1 MATTYATN
9 QFGKGDPAF
18 LDTEPPHWAARGLAY
33 LIIALFALAAI
44 ASVMIQLPETITAQ
58 FTLVP
63 VRGTDP
69 VKALRDGV
77 VSEVRVKEG
86 QAVAKGEVVVAIKSE
101 TAGDQSA
108 DLESFETQLAGTE
121 GSLANAR
128 QRFEEQRAA
137 DEKEISKLGE
147 RAEHQARM
155 IEFKKR
161 QLAMAQGIA
170 DNYARLVKEGLASAT
185 EQTRRQLEIN
195 QIASEVEQAEA
206 DRRESLAT
214 AEKLRN
220 EIKARQAEYRELERG
235 LREEAAKNSIRVN
248 ALRDRV
254 DRGRGNAVTMTAP
267 CSGTILRLRVKGGGA
282 VVREGDVLCELV
294 CEGEMLQAEILIPES
309 GVGRIREGQGVK
321 LLYDAFPYQRFG
333 VKRGTLR
340 WLSPASLSAAFRALA
355 DVEDESVV
363 VSGQPRR
370 LMPGMGGRAEI
381 VIGKRSIISY
391 VFDPVRQLKESLSD
405 GARAST
411 EE

>member
-1 MATTYATN
+1 
-9 QFGKGDPAF
+9 
-18 LDTEPPHWAARGLAY
+18 
-33 LIIALFALAAI
+33 
-44 ASVMIQLPETITAQ
+44 
-58 FTLVP
+58 
-63 VRGTDP
+63 
-69 VKALRDGV
+69 
-77 VSEVRVKEG
+77 
-86 QAVAKGEVVVAIKSE
+86 
-101 TAGDQSA
+101 
-108 DLESFETQLAGTE
+108 
-121 GSLANAR
+121 
-128 QRFEEQRAA
+128 
-137 DEKEISKLGE
+137 
-147 RAEHQARM
+147 
-155 IEFKKR
+155 
-161 QLAMAQGIA
+161 
-170 DNYARLVKEGLASAT
+170 
-185 EQTRRQLEIN
+185 
-195 QIASEVEQAEA
+195 
-206 DRRESLAT
+206 
-214 AEKLRN
+214 
-220 EIKARQAEYRELERG
+220 
-235 LREEAAKNSIRVN
+235 
-248 ALRDRV
+248 
-254 DRGRGNAVTMTAP
+254 MTAP